1 VKIGPDLGV
10 ALGPA
15 GRAELT
21 ARRAFVSGPPALG
34 LLPSADPAGAPR
46 WEATARLDYRVREST
61 TVSTSFTLRDR
72 PPLDPEYTGRA
83 ELRAFF

>member
-1 VKIGPDLGV
+1 
-10 ALGPA
+10 
-15 GRAELT
+15 
-21 ARRAFVSGPPALG
+21 
-34 LLPSADPAGAPR
+34 
-46 WEATARLDYRVREST
+46 VREST